1 VTIATATKEDA
12 LAAFSGPSGS
22 GGPSGSAAPGGGDS
36 LGDLEGDPVIRKKG
50 PHGHYVTWRTY
61 NVSCTAEEALD
72 GVAPRLLAKVDAID
86 HTIGPFKIRKGTYG
100 LYMFRTGSK
109 TKPTFVGIPDDTP
122 YTTLTVEGAEA
133 LYREHNKPKGA
144 AAKTFTKKATTKSV
158 TTATKEPVKTATKEA
173 AVRSGTSTSK

>member
-1 VTIATATKEDA
+1 LTAFGSSAGGSSGAGAAAIA
-12 LAAFSGPSGS
+12 
-22 GGPSGSAAPGGGDS
+22 GGDS

-61 NVSCTAEEALD
+61 NVSCTPEEALD
-72 GVAPRLLAKVDAID
+72 AVAPRLLSKVDAVD

-109 TKPTFVGIPDDTP
+109 GKPTFVGIPDDTP

-133 LYREHNKPKGA
+133 LYKEHNK
-144 AAKTFTKKATTKSV
+144 AKTFTKK
-158 TTATKEPVKTATKEA
+158 TKEV
-173 AVRSGTSTSK
+173 AVRSGTSSSK